1 MSELELKPIP
11 NIINVDDIQEIID
24 TNKYLS
30 QEIERLNNII
40 NELEKWLKSEYERYL
55 NDEENLVFSNVEA
68 IDYGSVLNKLKELKG
83 SDKE

>member
-1 MSELELKPIP
+1 MSNAIGDLVEENYKLK
-11 NIINVDDIQEIID
+11 E
-24 TNKYLS
+24 
-30 QEIERLNNII
+30 EIERLNNII

-68 IDYGSVLNKLKELKG
+68 IDYGSVLNKLKELEG